1 MAPARYPQPQPAEAL
16 TPVRDVFSLL
26 ADELERARTLGLRV
40 EGAICAIAVRSS
52 IDGAVVAELQQ
63 LDAVL
68 QHIAALRDFAAETAR
83 HVQDG
88 AEVATQSALARIT
101 LGDVRARLAGGFLD
115 ANLSDD
121 GWEIL

>member
-1 MAPARYPQPQPAEAL
+1 MAPALSHDSKPEEPLA
-16 TPVRDVFSLL
+16 PVADVFSVL
-26 ADELERARTLGLRV
+26 AEELERARALGLRV

-52 IDGAVVAELQQ
+52 IDGAVVSELQQ

-68 QHIAALRDFAAETAR
+68 QHMAALRDFAAEVAR
-83 HVQDG
+83 G
-88 AEVATQSALARIT
+88 AGAGGAVPTRSALERIT
-101 LGDVRARLAGGFLD
+101 LGDVRARLSGGLID

>member
-1 MAPARYPQPQPAEAL
+1 M
-16 TPVRDVFSLL
+16 RDVLSLL

-40 EGAICAIAVRSS
+40 EGAICAIAIRTS
-52 IDGAVVAELQQ
+52 IDDGVVAELQQ

-68 QHIAALRDFAAETAR
+68 QHIGALRDFAAEASRQAHDDTLL
-83 HVQDG
+83 
-88 AEVATQSALARIT
+88 ATQSALARIT